1 MGLPGWLLDKNL
13 KIKIRIVKVLRLV
26 SSSMRCLF
34 KTFLADLMKTGKK
47 KKVIMIKCFHKQQKT
62 MAKKNWK

>member
-47 KKVIMIKCFHKQQKT
+47 KKVIMI
-62 MAKKNWK
+62 